1 MNKKNIRVSDA
12 IPEMPLSFDRTVE
25 QTLRRVCGE
34 QKTAQA
40 SASPTRWTSDDSA
53 SRQKPKKHWLSQI
66 LTYSAAAVLL
76 VMILGIG
83 GILLKSTLR
92 STSKPGAHAPSTSAK
107 VSIRL
112 LPELE
117 DAELCAKARED
128 AQQPAFSEEDWG
140 WIRKIDVSI
149 ESFEYTEDTLQW
161 TTVFRIKPQNR
172 PAQWTENPFETGDA
186 GSLRILEDGT
196 TVFLNGGEEQ
206 LSVNTE
212 TWTEIDAD
220 GSWLVYVGSQAVLSD
235 LPLYDGVAPVRQQF
249 RLIDRA
255 VDDWATS
262 ATVAVI
268 EQTFSVDL
276 TLFSTT
282 PQPNGLSPTPRPQA
296 SAPNALVPAIR
307 YHGMV
312 YRISDSGWEYAGE
325 VDESVIRRTTETP
338 VPLSQWPTEEG
349 QTNFGETSYAMTY
362 DGLVVLYGGEWR
374 LFEPL
379 LPDVSQGVFDAAYAQ
394 ILTEQYEF
402 DRTYDMR
409 RAQMQTMSEEEA
421 EALDVEMETE
431 ENFLHQR
438 FVRIERLWQ
447 NKVSVGQKDGRMR
460 LDQISDFDGQLFFAF
475 AAPRGMSFDE
485 APVIKLNGQ
494 SYGTGN
500 ETEFFGLRETE
511 TEHYAIYAIHPGP
524 LQKETLITVENG
536 GAFFCFRYLPA
547 ENRVKLPSD
556 AERTQWLIDGNG
568 YLAPNASQEPPIDGV
583 SYYYLVN
590 GVPVYPYENFLYE
603 DKDGLSADGM
613 SIQYQ
618 LEDEKVRRA
627 IPKELYD
634 PDASFAIAV
643 TDGWK
648 LMEFAIFDS
657 RYNRIGTV
665 GRADLKETEP
675 GVYSVP
681 EQLKTL
687 SPGIYYLNA
696 IVAKQDGGASR
707 GNELVI
713 CLNVGGV
720 DDDDLSDRTPQPTPT
735 PVTTIKLTPA
745 PQEEPNP
752 KHIPMICYHGE
763 LYGMHDEIRPDAPDA
778 DAASGTVTSVVSI
791 GEIPETDGQANF
803 GSTGMRFYVARDGL
817 VVWYNN
823 EWRLFVAEELGDD
836 PDNVLWNDPN
846 AFPGLFKFWDYD
858 EVIGYR
864 EAPAEGVLFVCDFDG
879 DGKEEEIRYQKHG
892 QYLTIFLG
900 KKSVEVNF
908 GAGLEQVI
916 LLDLDPDSARLNLLV
931 IYNTGSE
938 DYETAELHMENGRFV
953 RGPVIFAYCTYD
965 GETLLG
971 SASQTDI
978 LGTRFGKRTYHGE
991 KLTPDS
997 EWFDC
1002 DVIPD
1007 DIPTARDR
1015 ENLIENGKLLH
1026 LIRDLPCTIDG
1037 ADAVIP
1043 AGSYIYM
1050 TRWHES
1056 WTLAE
1061 IRTEDGTLTALVTVQ
1076 RADPNDP
1083 EQYGYLIDGE
1093 MQDTYFD
1100 NIFYAD

>member
-25 QTLRRVCGE
+25 QTLRRVCSE
-34 QKTAQA
+34 SKQTASPRAA
-40 SASPTRWTSDDSA
+40 SAAERSTNDDTPNP
-53 SRQKPKKHWLSQI
+53 RRKHWFSKALQYAATAAMLVAI
-66 LTYSAAAVLL
+66 LAV
-76 VMILGIG
+76 G
-83 GILLKSTLR
+83 GILVKSAFR
-92 STSKPGAHAPSTSAK
+92 STSKPAAHAPSTSAK

-140 WIRKIDVSI
+140 WIRKIGVSI

-172 PAQWTENPFETGDA
+172 PAQWAENPFEVGDTGC
-186 GSLRILEDGT
+186 LRILEDGT
-196 TVFLNGGEEQ
+196 TVFLNGGEEP

-282 PQPNGLSPTPRPQA
+282 PQPNGLSPTPQPDM
-296 SAPNALVPAIR
+296 PDALVPAIR

-312 YRISDSGWEYAGE
+312 YRISDSGWEYASE
-325 VDESVIRRTTETP
+325 VDESVIRRTTEP
-338 VPLSQWPTEEG
+338 SVPLSQWPTEEG

-362 DGLVVLYGGEWR
+362 DGLVVLYGSEWR

-475 AAPRGMSFDE
+475 AALRGTAFDE
-485 APVIKLNGQ
+485 APVIRLNGQ

-500 ETEFFGLRETE
+500 ETEFLGLRETQ

-568 YLAPNASQEPPIDGV
+568 YPAPNASPEPPIDGV

-648 LMEFAIFDS
+648 LMEFAIYDS

-713 CLNVGGV
+713 GLNVGGV
-720 DDDDLSDRTPQPTPT
+720 DDDDLSDRTPQPT
-735 PVTTIKLTPA
+735 TPA
-745 PQEEPNP
+745 PKPASTLPPTPPTTLVPTPTPTEERNPN
-752 KHIPMICYHGE
+752 HIPMICYHGE
-763 LYGMHDEIRPDAPDA
+763 VYGLHDEIRPDAPDA
-778 DAASGTVTSVVSI
+778 DAASGTVTSVVWI
-791 GEIPETDGQANF
+791 GEIPVTDGQANF
-803 GSTGMRFYVARDGL
+803 GSIGMRFYVTRDGL
-817 VVWYNN
+817 VVRYNN
-823 EWRLFVAEELGDD
+823 AWRLFVAIE
-836 PDNVLWNDPN
+836 
-846 AFPGLFKFWDYD
+846 
-858 EVIGYR
+858 
-864 EAPAEGVLFVCDFDG
+864 
-879 DGKEEEIRYQKHG
+879 
-892 QYLTIFLG
+892 
-900 KKSVEVNF
+900 F
-908 GAGLEQVI
+908 G
-916 LLDLDPDSARLNLLV
+916 
-931 IYNTGSE
+931 
-938 DYETAELHMENGRFV
+938 
-953 RGPVIFAYCTYD
+953 
-965 GETLLG
+965 
-971 SASQTDI
+971 
-978 LGTRFGKRTYHGE
+978 
-991 KLTPDS
+991 
-997 EWFDC
+997 
-1002 DVIPD
+1002 
-1007 DIPTARDR
+1007 
-1015 ENLIENGKLLH
+1015 
-1026 LIRDLPCTIDG
+1026 
-1037 ADAVIP
+1037 
-1043 AGSYIYM
+1043 
-1050 TRWHES
+1050 HES
-1056 WTLAE
+1056 
-1061 IRTEDGTLTALVTVQ
+1061 
-1076 RADPNDP
+1076 
-1083 EQYGYLIDGE
+1083 
-1093 MQDTYFD
+1093 
-1100 NIFYAD
+1100 

>member
-34 QKTAQA
+34 SKQTASPRAA
-40 SASPTRWTSDDSA
+40 SAAERSTNDDTPNP
-53 SRQKPKKHWLSQI
+53 RRKHWFSKALQYAATAAMLVAI
-66 LTYSAAAVLL
+66 LAV
-76 VMILGIG
+76 G
-83 GILLKSTLR
+83 GILVKSAFR
-92 STSKPGAHAPSTSAK
+92 STSKPAAHVPSTSAK

-112 LPELE
+112 LPELD

-140 WIRKIDVSI
+140 WIRRIGVSI

-196 TVFLNGGEEQ
+196 TVFLNGGEEP

-212 TWTEIDAD
+212 TWTEVDAD
-220 GSWLVYVGSQAVLSD
+220 GSWLVSVAAQTALSD

-255 VDDWATS
+255 VDDRATS

-282 PQPNGLSPTPRPQA
+282 PQPNGLSPTPQPDM
-296 SAPNALVPAIR
+296 PDALSPAIF
-307 YHGMV
+307 YNSTL
-312 YRISDSGWEYAGE
+312 YRLAENVPEYAGD
-325 VDESVIRRTTETP
+325 VDPDAYLGYINSAVSSNRN
-338 VPLSQWPTEEG
+338 PTEKG
-349 QTNFGETSYAMTY
+349 QANFDGIGSPYALTEQ
-362 DGLVVLYGGEWR
+362 GLVVLYNHEWR
-374 LFEPL
+374 LFEPM
-379 LPDVSQGVFDAAYAQ
+379 LPDASQGVFDAAYAQ
-394 ILTEQYEF
+394 VLSEKQAIDAEYRQKDTMTEQ
-402 DRTYDMR
+402 
-409 RAQMQTMSEEEA
+409 QIG
-421 EALDVEMETE
+421 ALDEKAA
-431 ENFLHQR
+431 FLQQR
-438 FVRIERLWQ
+438 LVKLLKLWA
-447 NKVSVGQKDGRMR
+447 NAVKVDQTDGKMR

-485 APVIKLNGQ
+485 APVIKLDRQ
-494 SYGTGN
+494 SLAVGD
-500 ETEFFGLRETE
+500 ETEFLGLRETE

-524 LQKETLITVENG
+524 LQGERMITVENG

-556 AERTQWLIDGNG
+556 AERTQWLIDGN
-568 YLAPNASQEPPIDGV
+568 ASPEPPIDGV

-648 LMEFAIFDS
+648 LMEFAIYDS

-713 CLNVGGV
+713 GLNVGGV

-735 PVTTIKLTPA
+735 PT
-745 PQEEPNP
+745 EELNPN
-752 KHIPMICYHGE
+752 HIPMICYHGE
-763 LYGMHDEIRPDAPDA
+763 VYGMHDEIRPDAPDA

-803 GSTGMRFYVARDGL
+803 GLIGMRFYVTRDGL
-817 VVWYNN
+817 VVWYNSA
-823 EWRLFVAEELGDD
+823 WRLFVAIE
-836 PDNVLWNDPN
+836 
-846 AFPGLFKFWDYD
+846 
-858 EVIGYR
+858 
-864 EAPAEGVLFVCDFDG
+864 
-879 DGKEEEIRYQKHG
+879 
-892 QYLTIFLG
+892 
-900 KKSVEVNF
+900 F
-908 GAGLEQVI
+908 G
-916 LLDLDPDSARLNLLV
+916 
-931 IYNTGSE
+931 
-938 DYETAELHMENGRFV
+938 
-953 RGPVIFAYCTYD
+953 
-965 GETLLG
+965 
-971 SASQTDI
+971 
-978 LGTRFGKRTYHGE
+978 
-991 KLTPDS
+991 
-997 EWFDC
+997 
-1002 DVIPD
+1002 
-1007 DIPTARDR
+1007 
-1015 ENLIENGKLLH
+1015 
-1026 LIRDLPCTIDG
+1026 
-1037 ADAVIP
+1037 
-1043 AGSYIYM
+1043 
-1050 TRWHES
+1050 HES
-1056 WTLAE
+1056 
-1061 IRTEDGTLTALVTVQ
+1061 
-1076 RADPNDP
+1076 
-1083 EQYGYLIDGE
+1083 
-1093 MQDTYFD
+1093 
-1100 NIFYAD
+1100 

>member
-92 STSKPGAHAPSTSAK
+92 STSKPAAHAPSTSAK

-172 PAQWTENPFETGDA
+172 PAQWSENPFETGDT

-196 TVFLNGGEEQ
+196 SVFLNGSEEQ

-212 TWTEIDAD
+212 TWTEVDAD

-282 PQPNGLSPTPRPQA
+282 PQPNGLSPTPQPDM
-296 SAPNALVPAIR
+296 PDALSPAIF
-307 YHGMV
+307 YNSTL
-312 YRISDSGWEYAGE
+312 YRLAENVPEYAGD
-325 VDESVIRRTTETP
+325 VDPDAYLGYINSAVSSNRN
-338 VPLSQWPTEEG
+338 PTEKG
-349 QTNFGETSYAMTY
+349 QANFDGIGSPYALTEQ
-362 DGLVVLYGGEWR
+362 GLVVLYNHEWR
-374 LFEPL
+374 LFEPM
-379 LPDVSQGVFDAAYAQ
+379 LPDASQGVFDAAYAQ
-394 ILTEQYEF
+394 VLSEKQAIDAEYRQKDTMTEQ
-402 DRTYDMR
+402 
-409 RAQMQTMSEEEA
+409 QIG
-421 EALDVEMETE
+421 ALDEKAA
-431 ENFLHQR
+431 FLQQR
-438 FVRIERLWQ
+438 LVKLLKLWA
-447 NKVSVGQKDGRMR
+447 NAVKVDQTDGKMR
-460 LDQISDFDGQLFFAF
+460 LDQITYFEGQLFFAF

-485 APVIKLNGQ
+485 APVIKLDRQ
-494 SYGTGN
+494 SLAVWN

-511 TEHYAIYAIHPGP
+511 TEHYAIYAIHPSP
-524 LQKETLITVENG
+524 LQGERMITVENG
-536 GAFFCFRYLPA
+536 GAFFCFRYLLA

-568 YLAPNASQEPPIDGV
+568 YLAPNASQEPPIEDV

-603 DKDGLSADGM
+603 DKDGLAADGM
-613 SIQYQ
+613 SIRYQ

-627 IPKELYD
+627 IPKVLYD
-634 PDASFAIAV
+634 PDASFGIAV

-665 GRADLKETEP
+665 GHADLKETEP

-713 CLNVGGV
+713 GLNVGGV

-752 KHIPMICYHGE
+752 KHIPMICYNDE

-803 GSTGMRFYVARDGL
+803 GSTGMRFYVTRDGL
-817 VVWYNN
+817 VVWYND

-836 PDNVLWNDPN
+836 PDNVLWNDSN

-892 QYLTIFLG
+892 QYLTISLG
-900 KKSVEVNF
+900 KKSVEVDF

-931 IYNTGSE
+931 VYNTGSE

-953 RGPVIFAYCTYD
+953 RGPVIRAYCSFD
-965 GETLLG
+965 GNTVRG
-971 SASQTDI
+971 SATQTDI
-978 LGTRFGKRTYHGE
+978 LGTKFGGRTYHGE

-1007 DIPTARDR
+1007 EIQSASDR
-1015 ENLIENGKLLH
+1015 ERLIEGGKLLH
-1026 LIRDLPCTIDG
+1026 LVRDLPCTIDG
-1037 ADAVIP
+1037 ADAMIP

-1056 WTLAE
+1056 GTLAE
-1061 IRTEDGTLTALVTVQ
+1061 IRTEDGTTALLTVE
-1076 RADPNDP
+1076 RADLLDS
-1083 EQYGYLIDGE
+1083 ELYGYLIDGAT
-1093 MQDTYFD
+1093 QDTYFD

>member
-25 QTLRRVCGE
+25 QTLRRVCSE
-34 QKTAQA
+34 SKQTASPRAA
-40 SASPTRWTSDDSA
+40 SAAERSTNDDTPNP
-53 SRQKPKKHWLSQI
+53 RRKHWFSKALQYAATAAMLVAI
-66 LTYSAAAVLL
+66 LAV
-76 VMILGIG
+76 G
-83 GILLKSTLR
+83 GILVKSAFR
-92 STSKPGAHAPSTSAK
+92 STSKPAAHAPSTSAK

-140 WIRKIDVSI
+140 WIRKIGVSI

-172 PAQWTENPFETGDA
+172 PAQWTENPFEVGDTGC
-186 GSLRILEDGT
+186 LRILEDGT
-196 TVFLNGGEEQ
+196 TVFLNGGEEP

-282 PQPNGLSPTPRPQA
+282 PQPNGLSPTPQPDM
-296 SAPNALVPAIR
+296 PDALVPAIR

-325 VDESVIRRTTETP
+325 VDESVIRRTTEP
-338 VPLSQWPTEEG
+338 SVPLSQWPTEEG

-362 DGLVVLYGGEWR
+362 DGLVVLYGSEWR

-475 AAPRGMSFDE
+475 AALRGTAFDE
-485 APVIKLNGQ
+485 APVIRLNGQ

-500 ETEFFGLRETE
+500 ETEFLGLRETQ

-524 LQKETLITVENG
+524 LQKETLITVGNG

-568 YLAPNASQEPPIDGV
+568 YPAPNASQEPPIDGV

-648 LMEFAIFDS
+648 LMEFAIYDS

-713 CLNVGGV
+713 GLNVGGV
-720 DDDDLSDRTPQPTPT
+720 DDDDLSDFDLQPTPIPPQSATPAPKPASTLPPTPPTTLVPTPT
-735 PVTTIKLTPA
+735 PT
-745 PQEEPNP
+745 EELNPN
-752 KHIPMICYHGE
+752 HIPMICYHGE
-763 LYGMHDEIRPDAPDA
+763 VYGLHDEIRPDAPDA
-778 DAASGTVTSVVSI
+778 DAASGTVTSVVWI

-803 GSTGMRFYVARDGL
+803 GSIGMRFYVTRDGL
-817 VVWYNN
+817 VVRYNN
-823 EWRLFVAEELGDD
+823 AWRLFVAIE
-836 PDNVLWNDPN
+836 
-846 AFPGLFKFWDYD
+846 
-858 EVIGYR
+858 
-864 EAPAEGVLFVCDFDG
+864 
-879 DGKEEEIRYQKHG
+879 
-892 QYLTIFLG
+892 
-900 KKSVEVNF
+900 F
-908 GAGLEQVI
+908 G
-916 LLDLDPDSARLNLLV
+916 
-931 IYNTGSE
+931 
-938 DYETAELHMENGRFV
+938 
-953 RGPVIFAYCTYD
+953 
-965 GETLLG
+965 
-971 SASQTDI
+971 
-978 LGTRFGKRTYHGE
+978 
-991 KLTPDS
+991 
-997 EWFDC
+997 
-1002 DVIPD
+1002 
-1007 DIPTARDR
+1007 
-1015 ENLIENGKLLH
+1015 
-1026 LIRDLPCTIDG
+1026 
-1037 ADAVIP
+1037 
-1043 AGSYIYM
+1043 
-1050 TRWHES
+1050 HES
-1056 WTLAE
+1056 
-1061 IRTEDGTLTALVTVQ
+1061 
-1076 RADPNDP
+1076 
-1083 EQYGYLIDGE
+1083 
-1093 MQDTYFD
+1093 
-1100 NIFYAD
+1100 

>member
-25 QTLRRVCGE
+25 QTLRRVCSE
-34 QKTAQA
+34 SKQTASPRAA
-40 SASPTRWTSDDSA
+40 SAAERSTNDDA
-53 SRQKPKKHWLSQI
+53 PNPRRKHWFSKALQYAATAAMLVAI
-66 LTYSAAAVLL
+66 LAV
-76 VMILGIG
+76 G
-83 GILLKSTLR
+83 GILVKSAFR
-92 STSKPGAHAPSTSAK
+92 STSKPAAHVPSASAK

-112 LPELE
+112 LPELD
-117 DAELCAKARED
+117 DAERYAKARED
-128 AQQPAFSEEDWG
+128 AQQPAFSEEDWD
-140 WIRKIDVSI
+140 WIRKIGVSI

-172 PAQWTENPFETGDA
+172 PAQWTENPFETGDT

-196 TVFLNGGEEQ
+196 TVFLNGGEEP

-282 PQPNGLSPTPRPQA
+282 PQPNGLSPTPQPDM
-296 SAPNALVPAIR
+296 PDALVPAIR

-325 VDESVIRRTTETP
+325 VDESVIRRTTEP
-338 VPLSQWPTEEG
+338 SVPLSQWPTEEG

-362 DGLVVLYGGEWR
+362 DGLVVLYGSEWR

-475 AAPRGMSFDE
+475 AALRGTAFDE
-485 APVIKLNGQ
+485 APVIRLNGQ

-500 ETEFFGLRETE
+500 ETEFLGLRETQ

-524 LQKETLITVENG
+524 LQKETLITVGNG

-568 YLAPNASQEPPIDGV
+568 YPAPNASPEPPIDGV

-634 PDASFAIAV
+634 PDASFTIAV

-720 DDDDLSDRTPQPTPT
+720 DDDDLSDRTPQPTPIPPQST
-735 PVTTIKLTPA
+735 TPA
-745 PQEEPNP
+745 PKPASTLPPTPPTTLVPTPTPTEELNPN
-752 KHIPMICYHGE
+752 HIPMICYHGE
-763 LYGMHDEIRPDAPDA
+763 VYGLHDEIRPDAPDA
-778 DAASGTVTSVVSI
+778 DAASGTVTSVVWI

-803 GSTGMRFYVARDGL
+803 GSIGMRFYVTRDGL
-817 VVWYNN
+817 VVRYNN
-823 EWRLFVAEELGDD
+823 AWRLFVAIE
-836 PDNVLWNDPN
+836 
-846 AFPGLFKFWDYD
+846 
-858 EVIGYR
+858 
-864 EAPAEGVLFVCDFDG
+864 
-879 DGKEEEIRYQKHG
+879 
-892 QYLTIFLG
+892 
-900 KKSVEVNF
+900 F
-908 GAGLEQVI
+908 G
-916 LLDLDPDSARLNLLV
+916 
-931 IYNTGSE
+931 
-938 DYETAELHMENGRFV
+938 
-953 RGPVIFAYCTYD
+953 
-965 GETLLG
+965 
-971 SASQTDI
+971 
-978 LGTRFGKRTYHGE
+978 
-991 KLTPDS
+991 
-997 EWFDC
+997 
-1002 DVIPD
+1002 
-1007 DIPTARDR
+1007 
-1015 ENLIENGKLLH
+1015 
-1026 LIRDLPCTIDG
+1026 
-1037 ADAVIP
+1037 
-1043 AGSYIYM
+1043 
-1050 TRWHES
+1050 HES
-1056 WTLAE
+1056 
-1061 IRTEDGTLTALVTVQ
+1061 
-1076 RADPNDP
+1076 
-1083 EQYGYLIDGE
+1083 
-1093 MQDTYFD
+1093 
-1100 NIFYAD
+1100 